1 MRVINDG
8 SLSCTIFL
16 QTVRHDEKCFNVIP
30 IYPEGKELL
39 AVVDSIANQPV
50 NLDNVL
56 AQFFAGVFD
65 EVHSVKTYQ
74 VYAYPAEHIPGILR
88 MVTYW
93 NRMRSLMR

>member
-1 MRVINDG
+1 MRVINVG

-65 EVHSVKTYQ
+65 EVHSVKT
-74 VYAYPAEHIPGILR
+74 
-88 MVTYW
+88 
-93 NRMRSLMR
+93 